1 LAILIFTTM
10 KTKSM
15 QKARRHSSAIVEE
28 IMASITPGEQ
38 NRTDNK
44 MLIAVKIAE
53 ALKSKQISQK
63 DFASK
68 MGKVPSEINKWL
80 SGTNNF
86 TLDILSDIERALDIK
101 LLNTQ
106 IDDASSN
113 SSMTLQNSRRRS
125 S

>member
-1 LAILIFTTM
+1 M

-15 QKARRHSSAIVEE
+15 QKARRHSSAIVKE
-28 IMASITPGEQ
+28 IMATITPDEQ

-53 ALKSKQISQK
+53 ALKSNQISQK
-63 DFASK
+63 DFATK
-68 MGKVPSEINKWL
+68 MGKVPSAINKWL

-86 TLDILSDIERALDIK
+86 TLDILSDIERVLNIK

-106 IDDASSN
+106 IDDVPRDPV
-113 SSMTLQNSRRRS
+113 TIHQNGRRRS

>member
-1 LAILIFTTM
+1 
-10 KTKSM
+10 M
-15 QKARRHSSAIVEE
+15 QKARRHSSAIVKK
-28 IMASITPGEQ
+28 IMATITPEEQ

-63 DFASK
+63 DFATK

-86 TLDILSDIERALDIK
+86 TLDSLSDIERALDIK

-106 IDDASSN
+106 IEAQSD
-113 SSMTLQNSRRRS
+113 SSMTLQNGRRRS

>member
-1 LAILIFTTM
+1 M
-10 KTKSM
+10 KNKSI
-15 QKARRHSSAIVEE
+15 QKARKHSSAIVKE
-28 IMASITPGEQ
+28 IMATITPTEQ

-53 ALKSKQISQK
+53 ALRSKQISQK
-63 DFASK
+63 DFATK

-86 TLDILSDIERALDIK
+86 TVDILSDIEQALDIK
-101 LLNTQ
+101 LLHTE
-106 IDDASSN
+106 IDDAPSTS
-113 SSMTLQNSRRRS
+113 LAPQNRRRRS

>member
-1 LAILIFTTM
+1 M

-15 QKARRHSSAIVEE
+15 QKARRHSSAIVKE
-28 IMASITPGEQ
+28 IMATITPEEQ

-106 IDDASSN
+106 IDASSN
-113 SSMTLQNSRRRS
+113 SSMTLQNGRRS